1 MKTPPMSNS
10 LNSDATSTYENKRQS
25 MAESLYNNIN
35 MNGNAPVTGPFANMV
50 VPGNSYDDYFHE
62 AQERFHYA
70 LLAKNFWQ
78 APYPPTKTKRD
89 LEREEEDRKG
99 RPSRPKSMM
108 ADSRKSVVMP
118 DDHSADQA
126 SISSASVSAKP
137 EAYEGLFLSRIYDQ
151 FYKMLELP
159 IEQNLLVTSILQKIT
174 GVVDKRMD
182 GVICD
187 WRAVRVGNDGS
198 LYGGVWNLPSSKGS
212 RRSLYALLEQVTFE
226 ALKRAQLVPNFET
239 RISLAKKRGIVSN
252 PAQPQM
258 ATSQSERHQR
268 REGYGNMH
276 INTSMSSSTISNNR
290 GNNGDRHPP
299 GLSKLVFNKGSSSAM
314 MQGAPRSPSS
324 PSATKSAGALSL
336 RITRDMG
343 IGGGSGSPSSP
354 SAIFFQNSPRA
365 NATPITMTNPFAKL
379 SNFVNSYI
387 VLQEFCKELAAVILV
402 RHATS
407 YNEIGFVRYQEQREM
422 MMVDPGQNVF
432 TSLGNNTSTQ
442 EWLLDEAEDDE
453 DDVMYKQRN
462 FDKWKNRISVVSTLA
477 DWRSVRSLDTIDEA
491 ITARVPSR
499 TTNSTERSTS

>member
-1 MKTPPMSNS
+1 MRMDTDLSYRVLSLLPLEDELERMKSPPLSSVIPTDSFVSTVHGQSDDLSNPY
-10 LNSDATSTYENKRQS
+10 A
-25 MAESLYNNIN
+25 
-35 MNGNAPVTGPFANMV
+35 V

-78 APYPPTKTKRD
+78 TSYPPVKTRKD
-89 LEREEEDRKG
+89 FEREAENRKG
-99 RPSRPKSMM
+99 RPSRPNEN
-108 ADSRKSVVMP
+108 DG
-118 DDHSADQA
+118 A
-126 SISSASVSAKP
+126 SITSTTTTNTSKKP
-137 EAYEGLFLSRIYDQ
+137 EAFEGLFLSRIFDQ

-159 IEQNLLVTSILQKIT
+159 MEQNLLVTSILQKIA

-187 WRAVRVGNDGS
+187 WRAVRVGIDGA
-198 LYGGVWNLPSSKGS
+198 LYGGVWALPSAKSN

-239 RISLAKKRGIVSN
+239 RISIAKKRGIS
-252 PAQPQM
+252 PGGGGAMPQPQGSLSINTEHR
-258 ATSQSERHQR
+258 AR
-268 REGYGNMH
+268 RESSPA
-276 INTSMSSSTISNNR
+276 IQQTVSPRTSDHLSRNHQN
-290 GNNGDRHPP
+290 
-299 GLSKLVFNKGSSSAM
+299 LSKIVFNKGSTSTLMPSS
-314 MQGAPRSPSS
+314 PRSPST
-324 PSATKSAGALSL
+324 PAATKSAGLLPL

-343 IGGGSGSPSSP
+343 LGGGSGSPGNPNSP
-354 SAIFFQNSPRA
+354 SSSFFQNSQRA
-365 NATPITMTNPFAKL
+365 NATPVTMTNPFAKL

-402 RHATS
+402 RHATN

-422 MMVDPGQNVF
+422 MLIDPGPPSGFNGHQQVMHG
-432 TSLGNNTSTQ
+432 GNNPQ
-442 EWLLDEAEDDE
+442 DWLLDEVNDDDE
-453 DDVMYKQRN
+453 EEMKYKQKN

-499 TTNSTERSTS
+499 TTGSTEAVKG